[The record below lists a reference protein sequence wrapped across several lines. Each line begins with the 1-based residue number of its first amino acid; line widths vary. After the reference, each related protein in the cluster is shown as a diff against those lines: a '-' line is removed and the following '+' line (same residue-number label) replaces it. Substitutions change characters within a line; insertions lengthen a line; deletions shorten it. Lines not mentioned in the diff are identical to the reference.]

1 VFKSRKARKR
11 RDRRAVVVN
20 KSSSEA
26 ALLSLELEPIG
37 PAFQGSGVLRQKHA
51 TKFNAEIPMST
62 TLPFIPLP
70 TFVHFLTHV
79 THVKPT

>member
-26 ALLSLELEPIG
+26 ALLPLELEPID
-37 PAFQGSGVLRQKHA
+37 PACEGSTAYVSSLFYLFLEQKVGFLL
-51 TKFNAEIPMST
+51 TENV
-62 TLPFIPLP
+62 LPFQAYD
-70 TFVHFLTHV
+70 
-79 THVKPT
+79 

>member
-26 ALLSLELEPIG
+26 ALLPLELEPID
-37 PAFQGSGVLRQKHA
+37 PAFQGALVGRPQHNFA
-51 TKFNAEIPMST
+51 QNA
-62 TLPFIPLP
+62 PFS
-70 TFVHFLTHV
+70 
-79 THVKPT
+79 